1 LSLRKISVDKEP
13 DLSNQIL
20 GLTFKSPILV
30 SSSEA
35 TSNTEQIR
43 NLIRAHVGG
52 IISKTYTSPPEYRIR
67 VRPYQFPLNRFG
79 ASYARGGCLYSLAAP
94 HVEDPEKV
102 KHLLAEIISLCKK
115 SSVIFTVSF
124 FEDPQDY
131 DLWIRRAS
139 EFETM
144 GADMVELN
152 FSSPSASRIFSK
164 SFDSAGRI
172 IAGIKK
178 KTRLPIGL
186 KLSPTL
192 EPLEAFVKICVDNGL
207 DFITAHNA
215 PAGILIDVDKEVPFG
230 APSLGGYVMGR
241 TFLPYS
247 LGRIVRIRQVA
258 GDIPVIGVGGIYE
271 AEDALQYLLCGC
283 PLVGVGSAIYFKGPQ
298 VLSSMHKGILEWMHN
313 KNYDQIDRFRGKAF
327 LHIKDSAAIKIK
339 EPHPYT
345 LPPECPWVPEI
356 DQTLCTG
363 CGACQAQCVYG
374 VLTMEERG
382 GKVTVNEDKCWSC
395 GFCVGIC
402 PSNAI
407 RLVDRS
413 NRDRIIWQNQ
423 GMAELFHDQTSVES
437 GD

>member
-1 LSLRKISVDKEP
+1 MGKEP

-30 SSSEA
+30 SSSET
-35 TSNTEQIR
+35 TSDSE
-43 NLIRAHVGG
+43 LIRHLIQAHVGG
-52 IISKTYTSPPEYRIR
+52 IISKTYTSTSEYRIR

-79 ASYARGGCLYSLAAP
+79 AAYARGGCLYSLAAP

-102 KHLLAEIISLCKK
+102 KHHLAEMIFLCKQ

-124 FEDPQDY
+124 FEDPQDP
-131 DLWIRRAS
+131 DLWIRRAC
-139 EFETM
+139 EFEAM
-144 GADMVELN
+144 GADMLELN
-152 FSSPSASRIFSK
+152 FSSPSAACVFSK
-164 SFDSAGRI
+164 SLESAGRI
-172 IAGIKK
+172 IAGVKK
-178 KTRLPIGL
+178 NTRLPIGL

-192 EPLEAFVKICVDNGL
+192 EPLEDFVKICVAGGL

-230 APSLGGYVMGR
+230 APSIGGYVMGR
-241 TFLPYS
+241 AFLPYS

-258 GDIPVIGVGGIYE
+258 GDLPVIGVGGIYE

-298 VLSSMHKGILEWMHN
+298 VLSRIHKGILEWMRN
-313 KNYDQIDRFRGKAF
+313 KNYDHINGFRGKAF
-327 LHIKDSAAIKIK
+327 VHIKDPAAIKHK
-339 EPHPYT
+339 ESYPHT

-356 DQTLCTG
+356 DQVLCNR
-363 CGACQAQCVYG
+363 CGACRTQCIYG
-374 VLTMEERG
+374 VLTMEDQG
-382 GKVTVNEDKCWSC
+382 GTIVVNEDKCWSC

-402 PSNAI
+402 PLNAI

-413 NRDRIIWQNQ
+413 DRGRIIWQNR
-423 GMAELFHDQTSVES
+423 GMAESFRDRTSMENQN
-437 GD
+437 